1 MPDLIRTGLPEPLQP
16 FSWATHAGSLMFTA
30 HGAVDSNGRIAGDD
44 VAAQARLTFGNLAAT
59 VAAAGASMADVVQV
73 LIYMRDARDMATID
87 NVYREFFAAPYPN
100 RASVAVQGFVHP
112 DMLIEIVAYVRIPPQ
127 PGT

>member
-1 MPDLIRTGLPEPLQP
+1 MPDLIRTGLPEPSQP
-16 FSWATHAGSLMFTA
+16 FSWATHAGALMFTA
-30 HGAVDSNGRIAGDD
+30 HGAVDGAGRIAGDD

-59 VAAAGASMADVVQV
+59 VATAGASMADVVQV

-87 NVYREFFAAPYPN
+87 DVYREFFSAPYPN
-100 RASVAVQGFVHP
+100 RASVAVQGFAHP

-127 PGT
+127 SAA